1 MTRREVFETL
11 GGFDEVFAVNVNDVD
26 YCLRVRESGFRV
38 VFTPYARLIHHEF
51 ATRER
56 EKWPPKAERFRRRW
70 VEPAWQDPCYNPN
83 LSLRHT
89 DCSVRL

>member
-1 MTRREVFETL
+1 MNF
-11 GGFDEVFAVNVNDVD
+11 NDVD
-26 YCLRVRESGFRV
+26 YCLRARESGYRV

-56 EKWPPKAERFRRRW
+56 ESWPPEAERFRRRW
-70 VEPAWQDPCYNPN
+70 AEPPRHDPCYNPN

-89 DCSVRL
+89 ERSVRL